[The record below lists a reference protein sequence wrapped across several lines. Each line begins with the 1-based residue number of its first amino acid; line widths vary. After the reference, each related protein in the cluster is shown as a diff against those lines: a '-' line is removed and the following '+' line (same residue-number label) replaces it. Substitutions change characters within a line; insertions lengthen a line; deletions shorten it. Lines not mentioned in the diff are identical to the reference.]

1 MDFISKQI
9 NKNSYAFGAFI
20 ATFAPVVALLVIY
33 TFFLLISSLL
43 NLRPFSID
51 RFFLLSLTANL
62 LLMRY
67 YLVGLK
73 KVKTGKS
80 ILAVTFLLILLFFF
94 ANNTL

>member
-20 ATFAPVVALLVIY
+20 ATFAPVVALFAIY
-33 TFFLLISSLL
+33 AIFFLISNLL

-67 YLVGLK
+67 YLVGIK
-73 KVKTGKS
+73 KAKTGKS
-80 ILAVTFLLILLFFF
+80 ILAITFLLILLFFF
-94 ANNTL
+94 ANHTL